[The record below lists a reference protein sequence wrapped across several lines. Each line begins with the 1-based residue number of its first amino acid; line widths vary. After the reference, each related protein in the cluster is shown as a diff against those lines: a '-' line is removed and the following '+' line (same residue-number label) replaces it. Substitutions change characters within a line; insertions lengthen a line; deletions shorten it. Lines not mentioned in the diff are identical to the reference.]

1 MSSSQESTIYI
12 DTKDED
18 VKITINRTDFKYL
31 CGDLFN
37 KSISLIEKVL
47 KYSNLTKNQID
58 EIILTGGSTDIP
70 KIKEIIKNFF
80 NGKELKNDL
89 RIPKEGI
96 YVYGLSAIIS
106 NLGLGRMS
114 LIKVTSLSLW
124 IDKGDGIMEIIVTR
138 NTKIP
143 FIKTINLKLINNSSF
158 ICKIYEGERKLV
170 KYNKLLGECKLDN
183 ISQKKKKMKLN

>member
-12 DTKDED
+12 DTKSED

-31 CGDLFN
+31 CGNFFN
-37 KSISLIEKVL
+37 IIEKVL

-58 EIILTGGSTDIP
+58 EIILTRGSTDIS

-114 LIKVTSLSLW
+114 LINVTSLSLG
-124 IDKGDGIMEIIVTR
+124 IDKGDGIMEIIVPR
-138 NTKIP
+138 NTEIP
-143 FIKTINLKLINNSSF
+143 FIKTINLKLINDSSF

-183 ISQKKKKMKLN
+183 ISQKKKKMKLK